1 VRQGTESEVRNMM
14 DRREVQRS
22 FGDPWTVVEPPR
34 MSRRH
39 GLQPGECSD
48 VPPTQVFPAFVDQD
62 GTPYTEHPHRLLFC
76 PSLVTMNDDNRFKHM
91 VQLHKEGNYL
101 WAIHEPFTDGQM
113 LWDERQTR
121 AMHAGERVISFIGLR
136 RTGCIVVWTCFSAP
150 FVPKYRFVMNRHEF
164 EYEHYHNF
172 PVEKYVDSLNL
183 KFPVGDESEQ
193 QLEESLERTRNV
205 KFFRSPRGIYL

>member
-1 VRQGTESEVRNMM
+1 MNGKISLESEYPHGAGVRQGTESEVRDMM

-121 AMHAGERVISFIGLR
+121 AMHAGSAGFALHAL
-136 RTGCIVVWTCFSAP
+136 GCFKRQWNTDTA
-150 FVPKYRFVMNRHEF
+150 
-164 EYEHYHNF
+164 
-172 PVEKYVDSLNL
+172 
-183 KFPVGDESEQ
+183 
-193 QLEESLERTRNV
+193 
-205 KFFRSPRGIYL
+205 